1 MKIITKQYVKLSD
14 SEEKALIEAAKALD
28 SFYNR
33 KHYIEYITRIINE
46 SIDLARGESNER

>member
-46 SIDLARGESNER
+46 SIDLARGESNE